1 VPVEVSVAE
10 LPDLPRDV
18 EDAVFRIALEAVTNL
33 TRHAVADRAR
43 VSLGRVECGDVVL
56 VVGDD
61 GVGFD
66 PAAPAGVGIRSM
78 RSRADSIGGSL
89 LIDTG
94 VDGTTVRLTVPAAA
108 LREAAAATPAPSA
121 LTAPALTAPALTAPA
136 LTAPPVRSAPVPPA
150 ALHSAPVPPAAS
162 GPTLAPT
169 SSDPAHSPVEL
180 VP

>member
-1 VPVEVSVAE
+1 MSVAE

-43 VSLGRVECGDVVL
+43 VSLGRDECGDVVL

-121 LTAPALTAPALTAPA
+121 LTAPALTAPALTAP
-136 LTAPPVRSAPVPPA
+136 PVRSAPVPPA